1 MAQYTRGLAPDA
13 LKDKVIVL
21 TGGANGIGAALVE
34 YACDHGAYVCFGDLA
49 AEAGDAIAEKA
60 NASNSSPPRA
70 VFVRTDVTSYDSVLR
85 LFDVAMDTY
94 GRIDH
99 AVAGAGI
106 TEIGNVFDP
115 ALDMESIRRPPT
127 TKVLDVN
134 LTGSIY
140 VARIASVYLR
150 QNQPAGKEPYT
161 PSDRSIT
168 LISSVAGF
176 KESPGLFIY
185 QASKHGVLGLM
196 RSLRLYLPAEPYNIR
211 VNAICPWMTQ
221 TGMVRGVQ
229 EAWYAAGLPINTP
242 LDVGR
247 VIAAVIGDDGVNGAS
262 MYVEGGR
269 AWEIERN
276 MDRLESQWLGQE
288 PARSLARG
296 QAVLGSGM
304 DWTK

>member
-1 MAQYTRGLAPDA
+1 MSQYTRSLAPNA

-34 YACDHGAYVCFGDLA
+34 YACENGAYVCFGDLA
-49 AEAGDAIAEKA
+49 VEAGKEVAMKVNPSD
-60 NASNSSPPRA
+60 SSPPRA
-70 VFVRTDVTSYDSVLR
+70 VFVQTDVTNYESVLK
-85 LFDVAMDTY
+85 LFDTAMDTY

-106 TEIGNVFDP
+106 TEIGNIFDP
-115 ALDMESIRRPPT
+115 ALTMESIRQPPT

-134 LTGSIY
+134 LNGCLY

-150 QNQPAGKEPYT
+150 QNRPQET
-161 PSDRSIT
+161 LDDRSIT
-168 LISSVAGF
+168 LISSIAGF
-176 KESPGLFIY
+176 KESPGLFVY
-185 QASKHGVLGLM
+185 QAAKHGVLGLM
-196 RSLRLYLPAEPYNIR
+196 RALRLYLCAPAHDIR

-221 TGMVRGVQ
+221 TAMVKGVQ
-229 EAWYAAGLPINTP
+229 DAWYKAGLPVNSP
-242 LDVGR
+242 LDVGK
-247 VIAAVIGDDGVNGAS
+247 VIAAVLGDEGLNGAS

-269 AWEIERN
+269 AWEIEKN
-276 MDRLESQWLGQE
+276 LDRLESQWLGEE
-288 PARSLARG
+288 PSQSLARG

>member
-1 MAQYTRGLAPDA
+1 MAQYTRALAPGA

-34 YACDHGAYVCFGDLA
+34 YACEHGAYVCFGDLA
-49 AEAGDAIAEKA
+49 AEAGEAIAQKV

-70 VFVRTDVTSYDSVLR
+70 VFVQTDVTSYDSVLK
-85 LFDVAMDTY
+85 LFDTAMDTY
-94 GRIDH
+94 GHIDH

-106 TEIGNVFDP
+106 TEIGNPFDP
-115 ALDMESIRRPPT
+115 ALDMESIRQPPT

-134 LTGSIY
+134 LNGCIY

-150 QNQPAGKEPYT
+150 QNRPEATKA
-161 PSDRSIT
+161 DRSIT

-196 RSLRLYLPAEPYNIR
+196 RSLRLYLHGPEAAHAIR
-211 VNAICPWMTQ
+211 INAICPWMTQ

-229 EAWYAAGLPINTP
+229 DAWYAAGLPVNTP
-242 LDVGR
+242 LDVGK
-247 VIAAVIGDDGVNGAS
+247 VIAAVMGDDGLNGAS

-276 MDRLESQWLGQE
+276 LDRLEPQWLGEE
-288 PARSLARG
+288 PARTLARG